1 MKILLI
7 HNTYQHKGGEDSV
20 LKNEYQLLKENNSVE
35 KLLFNND
42 NIKSSFDKL
51 KIGFNSIYND
61 SSAKIVEKKIKE
73 FSPDIIHVH
82 NFFPIASPSIFY
94 VANRLNIPIVMTI
107 HNYRL
112 ICPNAL
118 LFKNNE
124 ICEKCINKSFAIDG
138 VLNGCYRES
147 RVQTFALALMSYIH
161 KKRKTW
167 NTKIDKYIALT
178 NFAKNK
184 ILNSS
189 LNLDDNKIV
198 IKPNF
203 VEDNGFDYDK
213 EEYFLFVGRLSIEKG
228 IKLLLKSFEENHKKL
243 IIIGSGP
250 LEAVVKESSQ
260 KNSNIKYVGYQNKEF
275 IINKLKKAKALI
287 FTSIWYEG
295 MPMTILEAFSV
306 GTPIIAPNIG
316 GPNEIVKNHI
326 NGLIYESNNL
336 NSLSSKIEILASENK
351 LHKQLCVGARKSYE
365 EGYTVAKNYK
375 LLMDIYKGVINEK
388 KENY

>member
-51 KIGFNSIYND
+51 KIGFTSIFNN

-124 ICEKCINKSFAIDG
+124 ICEKCIKKSFAIDG

-147 RVQTFALALMSYIH
+147 KVQTFALALMSYIH

-167 NTKIDKYIALT
+167 STKIDKYIALT

-184 ILNSS
+184 ILDSS
-189 LNLDDNKIV
+189 LNLDENKIV

-250 LEAVVKESSQ
+250 LEAVVKESAQ
-260 KNSNIKYVGYQNKEF
+260 KNSNIEYVGYQNKEF
-275 IINKLKKAKALI
+275 IIHKLKKAKALI

-295 MPMTILEAFSV
+295 MPMTILESFSV